1 MTAREWLELVRA
13 AAGEIEPLQREL
25 SGLMAAHDQCVSWH
39 TSHGGGGPCVGTHS
53 DPTAS
58 LAQARMSEL
67 DAMVADVRAKLDE
80 RINLVGECGELL
92 MRMERELGRRYRDVL
107 EIYYIDLA
115 DTWSEV
121 ACEMGITYRHVQRLR
136 DVAYEWMDRHVR

>member
-13 AAGEIEPLQREL
+13 AAGEIEPLKREL

-67 DAMVADVRAKLDE
+67 DAMVADVKSKLDE

>member
-13 AAGEIEPLQREL
+13 ASGEIEPLKREL
-25 SGLMAAHDQCVSWH
+25 AGLMDAHDECVSWH

-58 LAQARMSEL
+58 LAQARISEL

-92 MRMERELGRRYRDVL
+92 VRMGQELGQRYRDVL
-107 EIYYIDLA
+107 EIYYIDRA

-121 ACEMGITYRHVQRLR
+121 AWEMDVTYRYVQMLR
-136 DVAYEWMDRHVR
+136 NVAYEWMDRHVR

>member
-1 MTAREWLELVRA
+1 MTAREWLELVRV

-25 SGLMAAHDQCVSWH
+25 SGLIAAHDQCVSWH
-39 TSHGGGGPCVGTHS
+39 TSHGGGGSCVGTHS

-67 DAMVADVRAKLDE
+67 DAMVADVKSKLDE

-92 MRMERELGRRYRDVL
+92 MRMERELGRKYREVI

>member
-13 AAGEIEPLQREL
+13 AAGEIESLQREL

-92 MRMERELGRRYRDVL
+92 MRMERELGRKYRDVI

>member
-67 DAMVADVRAKLDE
+67 DAMVTDVRSKLGE

-92 MRMERELGRRYRDVL
+92 IRMERELGRKYRDVL

-121 ACEMGITYRHVQRLR
+121 ACEMGVTYRHVQRLR